1 MASNLGAPVPCQPP
15 PIFTQ
20 YVNST
25 ITEHSTIAGNLYL
38 IRVLEVRRDIYADFD
53 QHSC

>member
-1 MASNLGAPVPCQPP
+1 MASNLGGAIHRSLRQPR

-38 IRVLEVRRDIYADFD
+38 IRVLEVRYADFD
-53 QHSC
+53 QNSC